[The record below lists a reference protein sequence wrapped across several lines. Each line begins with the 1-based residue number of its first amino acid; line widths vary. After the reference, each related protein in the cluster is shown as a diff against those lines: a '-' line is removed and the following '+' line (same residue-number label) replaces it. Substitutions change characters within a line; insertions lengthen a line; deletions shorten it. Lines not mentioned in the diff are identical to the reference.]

1 MRAYRTGAYNNAL
14 DGVYMYV
21 CKRNFTCIKS
31 DVAGR
36 RQQFWRAHSTVIA
49 TSHWL
54 PAVHSVAYL
63 GAGQPA
69 R

>member
-49 TSHWL
+49 TSH
-54 PAVHSVAYL
+54 
-63 GAGQPA
+63 
-69 R
+69 